1 MTIFKLEPP
10 ICVCERV
17 MDVSEVTRYK
27 KIYLILKAMDDGGEA
42 DFYILYSIKNMKS
55 FGVVYTK
62 KPTTKQTQNAIYKY
76 ENGIIPWDN

>member
-10 ICVCERV
+10 ICVCGRV

-27 KIYLILKAMDDGGEA
+27 KIYLILKAGEA

-76 ENGIIPWDN
+76 ENGIIP